1 MKKTLISDL
10 MAAAFAPSRIIPS
23 ENAGRRY
30 HELVD
35 PLTADKR
42 GRIIPAYGVRLY
54 VLDLTTARA
63 AVPLGLK
70 GDVWFCDYN
79 STGVATIQNNN
90 TSEGAM
96 PALALA
102 GLGNMPFDDLFI
114 THAAQAGLVLNLW
127 VGYGADFIAPTSA
140 IATIGSITNAV
151 KIKDSSG
158 NTIDSISSTALMA
171 LATRN
176 LVVVEGGDTYGASF
190 SSSGAL
196 TANTPQAVLAAASN
210 TNGAIVHRARGFSQ
224 NATGMPGYSFLEKAT
239 APASSTDGNILAGG
253 IAGAILASIW
263 LANATQEKPSRIAAG
278 RRLDW
283 IVSITETVGQRS
295 ALWTVL

>member
-1 MKKTLISDL
+1 MKRSLL
-10 MAAAFAPSRIIPS
+10 AQLLAPSFIIPS

-35 PLTADKR
+35 PITSDKR

-54 VLDLTTARA
+54 VLDLTTARNM
-63 AVPLGLK
+63 VSLGLK

-102 GLGNMPFDDLFI
+102 GMGNLPFDDLFI
-114 THAAQAGLVLNLW
+114 THAAQPGLILNLW

-151 KIKDSSG
+151 KVQGPRGMLSLALLADQPVQVGDWGYPYGTSFK
-158 NTIDSISSTALMA
+158 SSTALVA
-171 LATRN
+171 ATS
-176 LVVVEGGDTYGASF
+176 ET
-190 SSSGAL
+190 
-196 TANTPQAVLAAASN
+196 VLAAGSN
-210 TNGAIVHRARGFSQ
+210 VNGLIIHAQGARGV
-224 NATGMPGYSFLEKAT
+224 NVT
-239 APASSTDGNILAGG
+239 
-253 IAGAILASIW
+253 AGAVHGLGVHTAAPNGLTVGDVLCLSNNSNFTALFDQASE
-263 LANATQEKPSRIAAG
+263 LKRAVRVAAG
-278 RRLDW
+278 KG
-283 IVSITETVGQRS
+283 IFHTVVGQSETTGNRY
-295 ALWTVL
+295 ANYTNF